1 MTWIINTMIATKGNR
16 TITVK
21 VNGEDA
27 VKFNIAIVDYLPV
40 KSDKGIISAETA
52 DGARVV
58 RTNQV
63 FNVTVKTGTEV
74 VSVELANE
82 YNNTFGKDLVSRIVN
97 GDTVTWTYS
106 ICIGSKG
113 NRTVTALGYDAYGQ
127 QIDSSASFRITVI

>member
-1 MTWIINTMIATKGNR
+1 M
-16 TITVK
+16 
-21 VNGEDA
+21 
-27 VKFNIAIVDYLPV
+27 
-40 KSDKGIISAETA
+40 
-52 DGARVV
+52 
-58 RTNQV
+58 
-63 FNVTVKTGTEV
+63 
-74 VSVELANE
+74 ANE